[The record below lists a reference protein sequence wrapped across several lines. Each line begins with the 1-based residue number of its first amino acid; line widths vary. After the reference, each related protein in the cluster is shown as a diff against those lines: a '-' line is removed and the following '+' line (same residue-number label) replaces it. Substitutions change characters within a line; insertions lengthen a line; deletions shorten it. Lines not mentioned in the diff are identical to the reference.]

1 MSNFSHKLIIA
12 EKNDAASHSMMDG
25 NPDFIVMQADRNTL
39 TNLSNLHLYEYMA
52 FILNL
57 KGEGIVNMEKY
68 SFKLAPGRLY
78 LIKLTSAT
86 LFESLTSDFQSYVIL
101 FKKDFI
107 INAVFHEPLIENL
120 LVNGFDEPAICTLT
134 KSNFA
139 SIQLTFKRLD
149 QEYHN
154 SKLFR
159 DKMLRLLFIE
169 LLLETSRTSTQ
180 VSVKALTLPSRQQQL
195 VNKFKRLIDDH
206 FLTKR
211 TVQEYAEHLFV
222 TAKHLSEVVKV
233 YTGTTALYMIHS
245 RIIEEAKY
253 WLTTSNLS
261 IKEIAGKLNFDTSSH
276 FSRFFKHIAGYNPT
290 AFQRLYSLQYV
301 R

>member
-1 MSNFSHKLIIA
+1 MSNSLNKLVIT
-12 EKNDAASHSMMDG
+12 EKNDPAFNSAVDK
-25 NPDFIVMQADRNTL
+25 NPHFIVMQANRNTL
-39 TNLSNLHLYEYMA
+39 TSLSNFHLHEYMSL
-52 FILNL
+52 ILNVR
-57 KGEGIVNMEKY
+57 GEGIVNIENY
-68 SFKLAPGRLY
+68 SFKLAPGTLY
-78 LIKLTSAT
+78 LIKLTPAT
-86 LFESLTSDFQSYVIL
+86 VFESLTADIQSYIIL

-107 INAVFHEPLIENL
+107 INAVFQEPLIENV

-134 KSNFA
+134 KPNFA
-139 SIQLTFKRLD
+139 TIQITFKRLH

-169 LLLETSRTSTQ
+169 LLLETSRASTH
-180 VSVKALTLPSRQQQL
+180 VSAKALTLPSRQQQL

-222 TAKHLSEVVKV
+222 TAKYLSEVVKE

-245 RIIEEAKY
+245 RIMEEAKY
-253 WLTTSNLS
+253 WLTTSDLS
-261 IKEIAGKLNFDTSSH
+261 VKEIAGKLNFDTSSH

-290 AFQRLYSLQYV
+290 AFQQLYSLQYA